1 MHSFKRNYKQ
11 TQNFIKMKKVI
22 IILAACLI
30 GFGATAQTQKIG
42 HVNSLEL
49 LSIMPEMKKAQD
61 AVKAYAETFETQL
74 TKMQGE
80 YKQKIE
86 AYQAGMATMSDA
98 IKEVNAKEIQ
108 DLESRIVNLNK
119 TGEKKVQEKEQ
130 TLTAPIL
137 KKADEAIKAVAKEK
151 GFAYIIDSSSGAL
164 LHAVDSDNILP
175 LVKAKLGIK

>member
-1 MHSFKRNYKQ
+1 
-11 TQNFIKMKKVI
+11 MKKI
-22 IILAACLI
+22 IFILAACLI
-30 GFGATAQTQKIG
+30 TGFGATAQTQKIG

-61 AVKAYAETFETQL
+61 QVKAYAKTFEDQL
-74 TKMQGE
+74 TAMQKE
-80 YKQKIE
+80 YKEKIE
-86 AYQAGMATMSDA
+86 AYQKEAAKMSDA
-98 IKEVNAKEIQ
+98 IKEVKAKEIQ

-151 GFAYIIDSSSGAL
+151 GFSYIIDSSSGAL
-164 LHAVDSDNILP
+164 LHAEDSDNILP